1 MYMQRKTIYEG
12 GYFMKKFAKILA
24 FLSIAALFT
33 AGAALAAPMQLTMGT
48 GGTAGTYYPLG
59 GALSQIISD
68 NSGGVVNITA
78 QSTGASIENINLL
91 AAGDVDLIIVQN
103 DMSDYAY
110 NGTEFFKDRKIENI
124 TAIARLYP
132 EHIQVIASKE
142 SGIKTIA
149 DFKGK
154 NISVGAPGS
163 GNEANVRQILDVYG
177 VTYNDFKAHFISY
190 AETTDHFKDRLVDAF
205 SYTTGAPNPSIQDIS
220 TLQDIVFVPIEGEMR
235 DKLIAKYP
243 FIAKEVIPGNTYRG
257 QDQPVETVA
266 VQAILA
272 VRKELPEDV
281 VYTMTKAL
289 FQNLE
294 AVGNAHHKGKS
305 ILLSRALDGI
315 SIPVHPGAE
324 KFFKEAGLMK

>member
-1 MYMQRKTIYEG
+1 MYVQWKTIYEG

-154 NISVGAPGS
+154 SISVGAR
-163 GNEANVRQILDVYG
+163 E
-177 VTYNDFKAHFISY
+177 
-190 AETTDHFKDRLVDAF
+190 AETKPTCARFLTLTALRTMISSPISFPTPRQPTISRIVSWMPSPIPQVLPILQF
-205 SYTTGAPNPSIQDIS
+205 RISAPFRILYSFPS
-220 TLQDIVFVPIEGEMR
+220 TAR
-235 DKLIAKYP
+235 
-243 FIAKEVIPGNTYRG
+243 
-257 QDQPVETVA
+257 
-266 VQAILA
+266 
-272 VRKELPEDV
+272 
-281 VYTMTKAL
+281 
-289 FQNLE
+289 
-294 AVGNAHHKGKS
+294 
-305 ILLSRALDGI
+305 
-315 SIPVHPGAE
+315 
-324 KFFKEAGLMK
+324 